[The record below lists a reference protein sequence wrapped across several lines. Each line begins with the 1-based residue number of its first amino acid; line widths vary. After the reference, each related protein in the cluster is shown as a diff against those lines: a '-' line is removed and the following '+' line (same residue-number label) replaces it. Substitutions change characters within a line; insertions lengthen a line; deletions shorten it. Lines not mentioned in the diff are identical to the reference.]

1 MSAGGSTITAHS
13 GQPSVPAPID
23 GGSSGPKAAKKG
35 RKKGAKGYSSDE
47 MTALLRYIGEIL
59 PCGANMWVEVEDAMR
74 PEAESKG
81 WPERDAEAYKEKFTR
96 LKNTSKPTGSA
107 RPKPFVA
114 QAKALQKKIARS
126 FYEVCIDGEE
136 EGDFDEDEDEDAE
149 VTEDREDEAESE
161 DGQQSVSDDSSGTPS
176 K

>member
-1 MSAGGSTITAHS
+1 MRYCPAVLICGLKLKMPCVHWLKARV
-13 GQPSVPAPID
+13 GQ
-23 GGSSGPKAAKKG
+23 KG
-35 RKKGAKGYSSDE
+35 
-47 MTALLRYIGEIL
+47 
-59 PCGANMWVEVEDAMR
+59 
-74 PEAESKG
+74 
-81 WPERDAEAYKEKFTR
+81 DAEAYKEKFTR
-96 LKNTSKPTGSA
+96 LKNTSKPTGST

-149 VTEDREDEAESE
+149 VTEDREDEVESE
-161 DGQQSVSDDSSGTPS
+161 DGQQSLSDDSSGTPS